1 MLILLDLELNFEI
14 QFGRLENDFMR
25 APSRLLPA
33 AVIFVIL
40 MAGFAAE
47 VRAQALD
54 SAGVE
59 PAETAD
65 SVPVQNAQNVQAVQT
80 LETFAQTPLEPL
92 KASALPAGV
101 VEIHG
106 RGQDLPVPLN
116 QRVLSYVELFQ
127 GRLHEYIEGGMKRG
141 SQYLPMI
148 QQVFRTEG
156 LPLDLAYVPL
166 IESSF
171 RPEAMSRASAKGVWQ
186 FMKGTALENGLK
198 HDWYVDER
206 SDPRKATVA
215 AANYL
220 KTLADMFGGDWH
232 LALASYN
239 SGPGR
244 VQRAM
249 KQTGRSDYWSISA
262 KAQALPRETR
272 EYVPMILAAIVIARN
287 PAQYGFSFES
297 SSPES
302 KPTFETVAVSHPVD
316 LRRVADWAGTSLATI
331 HELNPELRRQTTPKT
346 SAYEL
351 KVPLGTSE
359 EIARHLNDAEDLP
372 LPSEAYYT
380 VKRGETLPT
389 IARKFRISRS
399 ELAEANDMP
408 TNVRLTAGQ
417 RIVLPG
423 EVAPV
428 RSAPSSTSITT
439 RPPSSS
445 PNRPALPDV
454 SPASSSVASVK
465 VKSEYRVRQGDTL
478 TSIAELFDTSVK
490 TLQSWNPQLGGT
502 RVVVGQRLTVYK

>member
-1 MLILLDLELNFEI
+1 
-14 QFGRLENDFMR
+14 MR
-25 APSRLLPA
+25 APRRLLPA
-33 AVIFVIL
+33 AVLFVIL
-40 MAGFAAE
+40 LAAFAAE

-54 SAGVE
+54 SAGAE
-59 PAETAD
+59 PAD
-65 SVPVQNAQNVQAVQT
+65 SVVLQT
-80 LETFAQTPLEPL
+80 EPATQTVLEPL

-127 GRLHEYIEGGMKRG
+127 GRLHEFIEGGMKRG

-148 QQVFRTEG
+148 QQVFRAEG

-171 RPEAMSRASAKGVWQ
+171 RTEAMSRASAKGVWQ

-206 SDPRKATVA
+206 SDPQKATVA

-220 KTLADMFGGDWH
+220 KTLAEQFGGDWH

-244 VQRAM
+244 VQRAI
-249 KQTGRSDYWSISA
+249 KQVGRSDFWSISA

-297 SSPES
+297 SASES

-316 LRRVADWAGTSLATI
+316 LRRVAEWAGTSLATI
-331 HELNPELRRQTTPKT
+331 HELNPELRRQTTPKD

-351 KVPLGTSE
+351 KVPIGTSA
-359 EIARHLNDAEDLP
+359 EIARHLNEAEDIP

-380 VKRGETLPT
+380 IKRGETLP
-389 IARKFRISRS
+389 IVARKFRVTRS
-399 ELAEANDMP
+399 ELAEANDLS
-408 TNVRLTAGQ
+408 TTARLTAGQ
-417 RIVLPG
+417 RLIIPG
-423 EVAPV
+423 DVAP
-428 RSAPSSTSITT
+428 A
-439 RPPSSS
+439 
-445 PNRPALPDV
+445 RPAPASGSGRPAV
-454 SPASSSVASVK
+454 SPVSSSVASVK

-490 TLQSWNPQLGGT
+490 TLQSWNPQLTGS

>member
-1 MLILLDLELNFEI
+1 LLILLDLELNFEI

-25 APSRLLPA
+25 APRRLLPA
-33 AVIFVIL
+33 AVLFVIL

-47 VRAQALD
+47 VGAQALD
-54 SAGVE
+54 SAAADT
-59 PAETAD
+59 AE
-65 SVPVQNAQNVQAVQT
+65 SVV
-80 LETFAQTPLEPL
+80 AQTPEQPAAQTLTPEPL
-92 KASALPAGV
+92 KSSALPTGV
-101 VEIHG
+101 IEIHG

-148 QQVFRTEG
+148 QQVFRAEG

-186 FMKGTALENGLK
+186 FMKGTAVENGLK

-206 SDPRKATVA
+206 SDPQKATVA

-220 KTLADMFGGDWH
+220 KTLSELFGGDWH

-244 VQRAM
+244 VQRAI
-249 KQTGRSDYWSISA
+249 KQVGRSDFWSISA

-297 SSPES
+297 SAPES

-316 LRRVADWAGTSLATI
+316 LRRVAEWAGTSLATI
-331 HELNPELRRQTTPKT
+331 HELNPELRRQTTPKD

-351 KVPLGTSE
+351 KVPVGTSA
-359 EIARHLNDAEDLP
+359 EIARHLNEAEDGP

-380 VKRGETLPT
+380 VKRGETLP
-389 IARKFRISRS
+389 IVARKFRVSRT
-399 ELAEANDMP
+399 ELAEANDMS
-408 TNVRLTAGQ
+408 TNARLTAGQ
-417 RIVLPG
+417 RIAIPG
-423 EVAPV
+423 DVAPV
-428 RSAPSSTSITT
+428 RPAPSSSSA
-439 RPPSSS
+439 RPASSS
-445 PNRPALPDV
+445 VRPAV
-454 SPASSSVASVK
+454 SPASSTVTSVK

-490 TLQSWNPQLGGT
+490 TLQSWNPELSGS
-502 RVVVGQRLTVYK
+502 RVVVGQRLVVYK

>member
-1 MLILLDLELNFEI
+1 
-14 QFGRLENDFMR
+14 MR

-47 VRAQALD
+47 VGAQALD
-54 SAGVE
+54 SAGAE
-59 PAETAD
+59 PAVPAD
-65 SVPVQNAQNVQAVQT
+65 SVVAQT
-80 LETFAQTPLEPL
+80 PESFAQTPLEPL
-92 KASALPAGV
+92 KASALPTGV
-101 VEIHG
+101 IEIHG

-127 GRLHEYIEGGMKRG
+127 GRLHEYIEGGMRRG

-198 HDWYVDER
+198 RDWYVDER
-206 SDPRKATVA
+206 SDPKKATVA

-220 KTLADMFGGDWH
+220 KTLADLFGGDWH

-297 SSPES
+297 STPES

-316 LRRVADWAGTSLATI
+316 LHRVAEWAGTSLATI

-351 KVPLGTSE
+351 KVPLGTSA
-359 EIARHLNDAEDLP
+359 EIARHLNDAEDVP

-399 ELAEANDMP
+399 ELAEANDMSA
-408 TNVRLTAGQ
+408 NARLTAGQ
-417 RIVLPG
+417 RLVLPG
-423 EVAPV
+423 DVAPA
-428 RSAPSSTSITT
+428 RPAPSSTSTST
-439 RPPSSS
+439 RLSSS
-445 PNRPALPDV
+445 PNRPALPAV
-454 SPASSSVASVK
+454 SPASSSVESVK

-490 TLQSWNPQLGGT
+490 TLQSWNPQLSGT
-502 RVVVGQRLTVYK
+502 RVVVGQRLTVYKQ

>member
-1 MLILLDLELNFEI
+1 
-14 QFGRLENDFMR
+14 
-25 APSRLLPA
+25 
-33 AVIFVIL
+33 
-40 MAGFAAE
+40 
-47 VRAQALD
+47 
-54 SAGVE
+54 
-59 PAETAD
+59 
-65 SVPVQNAQNVQAVQT
+65 
-80 LETFAQTPLEPL
+80 
-92 KASALPAGV
+92 
-101 VEIHG
+101 
-106 RGQDLPVPLN
+106 
-116 QRVLSYVELFQ
+116 
-127 GRLHEYIEGGMKRG
+127 
-141 SQYLPMI
+141 
-148 QQVFRTEG
+148 
-156 LPLDLAYVPL
+156 
-166 IESSF
+166 
-171 RPEAMSRASAKGVWQ
+171 
-186 FMKGTALENGLK
+186 
-198 HDWYVDER
+198 
-206 SDPRKATVA
+206 
-215 AANYL
+215 
-220 KTLADMFGGDWH
+220 
-232 LALASYN
+232 
-239 SGPGR
+239 

>member
-1 MLILLDLELNFEI
+1 LLILLDLELNFEI

-40 MAGFAAE
+40 IAGFAAE
-47 VRAQALD
+47 VGAQALD
-54 SAGVE
+54 SAGAE
-59 PAETAD
+59 PAETPAD
-65 SVPVQNAQNVQAVQT
+65 SVAVQT
-80 LETFAQTPLEPL
+80 AQAQTPETLAQTPLEPL

-316 LRRVADWAGTSLATI
+316 LRRVAEWAGTTLATI
-331 HELNPELRRQTTPKT
+331 HELNPELRRQTTPKN

-351 KVPLGTSE
+351 KVPLGTSA
-359 EIARHLNDAEDLP
+359 EIARHLNDAEDVP

-380 VKRGETLPT
+380 VKRGDTLPT

-399 ELAEANDMP
+399 ELAEANDMSA
-408 TNVRLTAGQ
+408 NARLTAGQ
-417 RIVLPG
+417 RVIIPG
-423 EVAPV
+423 EFAPT
-428 RSAPSSTSITT
+428 RPAPSSTST
-439 RPPSSS
+439 RLPSAS

-454 SPASSSVASVK
+454 SPASSSIASVK

-502 RVVVGQRLTVYK
+502 RVVVGQRLTVYKQ